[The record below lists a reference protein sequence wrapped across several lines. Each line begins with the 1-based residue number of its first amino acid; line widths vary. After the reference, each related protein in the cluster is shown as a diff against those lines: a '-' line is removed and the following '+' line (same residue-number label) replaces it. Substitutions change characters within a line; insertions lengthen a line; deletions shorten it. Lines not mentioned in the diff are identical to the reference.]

1 MFSSIDKY
9 CSLKFN
15 FFQNILKENVISPKP
30 DKMTLGQL
38 KLELEIRGLSTTGS
52 KEELIWRLTQDD
64 LSKKI
69 ACVLNTLFVLV
80 FSCT

>member
-1 MFSSIDKY
+1 MINIV
-9 CSLKFN
+9 SLKFN

-30 DKMTLGQL
+30 DMMTLGQL

-69 ACVLNTLFVLV
+69 ACVLNTLFVLL